1 MVNVFC
7 TAAFLL
13 FIIVNE
19 QLQWKLLGMRETKS
33 PKLLEGNLISSWVS
47 ETALNVGGPSSVP

>member
-1 MVNVFC
+1 MFC

-19 QLQWKLLGMRETKS
+19 QLQWKLLGMQETKS

-47 ETALNVGGPSSVP
+47 ETALKVGGPASVP